1 MFNEG
6 RRKDPLKEDWRQM
19 NYEEARVYLDNV
31 AKYGSVLGLDAMR
44 ELLKRLGNP
53 ETEDHSHRGN
63 QRKRFRSGFPFHGA
77 DRERISGRTLY
88 LTDAVFLPGEDPGG
102 WSIHR
107 ERAAGKTGHE
117 DP

>member
-6 RRKDPLKEDWRQM
+6 RREIPLKEDWRQM

-53 ETEDHSHRGN
+53 EKGLKIIH
-63 QRKRFRSGFPFHGA
+63 
-77 DRERISGRTLY
+77 ICLLY
-88 LTDAVFLPGEDPGG
+88 TSRCV
-102 WSIHR
+102 
-107 ERAAGKTGHE
+107 
-117 DP
+117 

>member
-6 RRKDPLKEDWRQM
+6 RREIPLKEDWRQM

-53 ETEDHSHRGN
+53 EKGLKIIHIAGTNGKGSVLAFLSTVLTE
-63 QRKRFRSGFPFHGA
+63 SGYRVGRYISPTLFSY
-77 DRERISGRTLY
+77 RERIQ
-88 LTDAVFLPGEDPGG
+88 V
-102 WSIHR
+102 WSLIHI
-107 ERAAGKTGHE
+107 
-117 DP
+117 